1 MRLRLMS
8 GSAFLVLFVPAF
20 WAMELGV
27 VADPASPVAVGN
39 VVRWY
44 PYVESSDGPVWYR
57 FRVRV
62 PGESQFRMAR
72 DFSPN
77 YIWDWIPIQGEGA
90 YEVEVT
96 ARLSE
101 TGETSTTVHSYN
113 VVSRISGDTPAISRT
128 PNELVHLYSAPPCQ
142 TGSRMTV
149 TFTSPTGE
157 RRSTAPMDCVAS
169 RSMNSYLAGLR
180 PETEYK
186 VQHTIH
192 APDGSTTLGP
202 ELQLTTGALP
212 FNPPPTRPL
221 TGSCNTPG
229 VLLQNRLFD
238 YSIAT
243 DMCGNVIWY
252 IAETLQYLTRPL
264 AGGQFLALIENHE
277 TDDTGQLMRV
287 IDLAGNTILETNA
300 ARINEQLD
308 SLGRS
313 RITSFHHEARRLPNG
328 KFLVLAG
335 NEKILTDIQGEGDVP
350 VIGDMILLLN
360 ADLEVEWVW
369 DGFDH
374 LDNSRKAILD
384 EKCIPRQGGCPVMR
398 LATLANDWLHG
409 NSLAVTPDG
418 GILYSARHQDWIIK
432 IDFAN
437 GTGSGA
443 VLWRLGK
450 GGDFQILSDDPDP
463 WFSHQ
468 HDASIVNGDGVL
480 LFDNGNT
487 RYASNASIHSRGQ
500 ILTIDES
507 ARTARLT
514 FNADLGGY
522 ALALGSAQQLPN
534 GNYHFNAGWL
544 PNMLSQALEYDSS
557 GALLSQL
564 EVPTAQYRSFRMI
577 DIYTPE

>member
-1 MRLRLMS
+1 
-8 GSAFLVLFVPAF
+8 
-20 WAMELGV
+20 
-27 VADPASPVAVGN
+27 
-39 VVRWY
+39 
-44 PYVESSDGPVWYR
+44 
-57 FRVRV
+57 
-62 PGESQFRMAR
+62 
-72 DFSPN
+72 
-77 YIWDWIPIQGEGA
+77 
-90 YEVEVT
+90 
-96 ARLSE
+96 
-101 TGETSTTVHSYN
+101 
-113 VVSRISGDTPAISRT
+113 
-128 PNELVHLYSAPPCQ
+128 
-142 TGSRMTV
+142 
-149 TFTSPTGE
+149 
-157 RRSTAPMDCVAS
+157 
-169 RSMNSYLAGLR
+169 
-180 PETEYK
+180 
-186 VQHTIH
+186 
-192 APDGSTTLGP
+192 
-202 ELQLTTGALP
+202 
-212 FNPPPTRPL
+212 
-221 TGSCNTPG
+221 
-229 VLLQNRLFD
+229 
-238 YSIAT
+238 
-243 DMCGNVIWY
+243 MCGNVIWY

-308 SLGRS
+308 ALGRS

-335 NEKILTDIQGEGDVP
+335 NEKILTDVQGQGDVP

-384 EKCIPRQGGCPVMR
+384 EKCTPRQGGCPVMR

-487 RYASNASIHSRGQ
+487 RYASNTSIHSRGQ

-507 ARTARLT
+507 TRTARLT

-577 DIYTPE
+577 DLYTPE